1 MTDRT
6 LAKRKWPRLHHELI
20 VAISSERHGKF
31 SGWSTSISQGGC
43 FVNTNLAPPVDDV
56 VQVLLQLPGEAEEC
70 KLQARVVWSQPAGP
84 GVDEP
89 GMGLEFLDAD
99 DATRGRLGRIVAQL
113 SKDLAITTSR

>member
-20 VAISSERHGKF
+20 VAVSSERHGKF

-70 KLQARVVWSQPAGP
+70 KLHARVVWSQPAGP

-99 DATRGRLGRIVAQL
+99 EATRGRLGRIVAQL

>member
-6 LAKRKWPRLHHELI
+6 LAKRKWPRLHHELM
-20 VAISSERHGKF
+20 VTLSSERHGNF

-43 FVNTNLAPPVDDV
+43 FVNTNNPAPIDDV
-56 VQVLLQLPGEAEEC
+56 VQVLLQLPGEAEC
-70 KLQARVVWSQPAGP
+70 KLQARVVWSQSAGQ

-99 DATRGRLGRIVAQL
+99 DSTRERLGRIVAQL
-113 SKDLAITTSR
+113 AKDLAITTSR

>member
-6 LAKRKWPRLHHELI
+6 LAKRKWPRLHHELM
-20 VAISSERHGKF
+20 VTLSSEAHGNF
-31 SGWSTSISQGGC
+31 SGWSTSVSQGGC
-43 FVNTNLAPPVDDV
+43 FVNTNIAAPVDDV
-56 VQVLLQLPGEAEEC
+56 VQVLLQLPGEAEC

-99 DATRGRLGRIVAQL
+99 DQTRERLGRIVAQL
-113 SKDLAITTSR
+113 SKDLAGAQT